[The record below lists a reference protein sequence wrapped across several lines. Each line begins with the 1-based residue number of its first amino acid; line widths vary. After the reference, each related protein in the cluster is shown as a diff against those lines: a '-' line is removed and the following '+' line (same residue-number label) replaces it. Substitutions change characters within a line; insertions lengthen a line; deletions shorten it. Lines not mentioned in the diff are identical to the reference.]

1 MTILDLF
8 DEFHFRND
16 KVAKTDDKCCQ
27 NQDLINNN
35 WTNICRNV
43 VKSLIT
49 ILRVL
54 SFNLKKNKK
63 ISLLKEI
70 SCEEFYKNTI
80 DKYYIILSYDEIN
93 EFYRLFQIVEQQM
106 VQMKIKRLIKFNYI
120 DNVKIVI

>member
-8 DEFHFRND
+8 DEFHFLND

-27 NQDLINNN
+27 NPDLINNN

-70 SCEEFYKNTI
+70 WCEESFE
-80 DKYYIILSYDEIN
+80 KYN
-93 EFYRLFQIVEQQM
+93 
-106 VQMKIKRLIKFNYI
+106 
-120 DNVKIVI
+120 

>member
-8 DEFHFRND
+8 DEFHLRND
-16 KVAKTDDKCCQ
+16 KVTKTIDKCCQ

-63 ISLLKEI
+63 NQSTEG
-70 SCEEFYKNTI
+70 N
-80 DKYYIILSYDEIN
+80 
-93 EFYRLFQIVEQQM
+93 IV
-106 VQMKIKRLIKFNYI
+106 
-120 DNVKIVI
+120 